1 MPPAVHGR
9 FSEEKEGPLR
19 DLSRT
24 IEFYGR
30 VTKIYGSYKVTQLRA
45 LAMRLQ
51 GASPQQIKEQLWDQQ
66 HTWAGQKMYE
76 LAISLRGFYL
86 KVMLQRHMLLL
97 VAPHRPCSTGSVE
110 RKRAPAAANWAP
122 ASSACV
128 N

>member
-1 MPPAVHGR
+1 MAPTVHGR
-9 FSEEKEGPLR
+9 FSEGEEGPFR

-51 GASPQQIKEQLWDQQ
+51 GASPQQIKAQLWDQQ
-66 HTWAGQKMYE
+66 HTWAGQQMYE

-86 KVMLQRHMLLL
+86 KVMSLSHTCCPCQLL
-97 VAPHRPCSTGSVE
+97 AQPPHEQQGPQQHTGTSQLSEAV
-110 RKRAPAAANWAP
+110 
-122 ASSACV
+122 
-128 N
+128 